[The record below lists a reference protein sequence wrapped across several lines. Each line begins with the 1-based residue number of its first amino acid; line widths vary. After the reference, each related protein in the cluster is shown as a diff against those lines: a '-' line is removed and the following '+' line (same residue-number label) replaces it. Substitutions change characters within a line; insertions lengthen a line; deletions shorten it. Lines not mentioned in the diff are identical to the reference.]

1 MALSTPEIF
10 VDGLTFPEG
19 PRWRKDTLWFS
30 DILAGQVKK
39 ADRDG
44 DVQVA
49 AAPREWP
56 SGLGFL
62 PDGTLVLVSMGDGKL
77 MALRNNHLEQL
88 ADMMS
93 VTGNPCNDMVVAKD
107 GTAFVG
113 SAGPGLDES
122 RPPGP
127 DNMSRFG
134 YLVSVPLGGKAR
146 IAADRMTF
154 PNGAV
159 ITPDGKTL
167 IVSETFAF
175 RLTAFDIEPGGGL
188 SNRRVWADIAAPP
201 DGITLDEEGCLWVAC
216 PYWQYGGPGGYVRIA
231 EGGELKEKID
241 VEGYSAYACT
251 LGGDDMRTLY
261 LCESAILGLPRN
273 PGDGRIRAARVDV
286 PGTGSP

>member
-19 PRWRKDTLWFS
+19 PRWRKDALWFS

-49 AAPREWP
+49 ATPREWP

-93 VTGNPCNDMVVAKD
+93 ATGNPCNDMVVAKD

-154 PNGAV
+154 PNGMV